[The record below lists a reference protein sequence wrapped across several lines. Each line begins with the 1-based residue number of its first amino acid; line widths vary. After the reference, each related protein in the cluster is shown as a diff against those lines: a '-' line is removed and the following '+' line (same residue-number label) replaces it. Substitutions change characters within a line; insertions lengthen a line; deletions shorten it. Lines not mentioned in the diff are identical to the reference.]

1 MMPTPGGPPTPECD
15 VTVDPF
21 RLALL
26 VEHEQREAAR
36 LRAGCPRCRGLEVE
50 LLAAR
55 GRITE
60 LETRRAFAD
69 VGAA

>member
-1 MMPTPGGPPTPECD
+1 VVTSDGPPTPEYD

-26 VEHEQREAAR
+26 VEYEQREAR
-36 LRAGCPRCRGLEVE
+36 LRAGCPRCRELELE